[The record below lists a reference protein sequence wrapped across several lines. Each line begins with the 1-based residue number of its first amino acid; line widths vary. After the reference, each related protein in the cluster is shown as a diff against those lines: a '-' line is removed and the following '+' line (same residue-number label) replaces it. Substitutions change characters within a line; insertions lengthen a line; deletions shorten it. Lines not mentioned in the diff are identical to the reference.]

1 MTNQMT
7 TRKLRDLEVSAI
19 GLGCM
24 PMSWGYNVADADRNE
39 IRATIHRALELGI
52 TLFDTA
58 DVYGPWTNEEILGEY
73 LVKDGLRDKAIIASK
88 CGLTPVNMTSYG
100 KNGKPD
106 YVRQAC
112 EDSLGRLGTDYLDLY
127 QLHRVDPEVPIE
139 ETWGALAG
147 LVEAGKV
154 RYIGLSETTVEETA
168 KCHAIH
174 PVTSVQSEFS
184 IWTDEHVKNGVIK
197 YCADNNIGFLPFS
210 PLGRGFL
217 TGTVTADTIADG
229 DFRSAN
235 PRFTAQAIADNQKI
249 VDGIAVIA
257 ARHSATPAQIALAWI
272 LAQGTNMVPIPG
284 TKRRKW
290 LEENAA
296 AVNIVLTAQD
306 LTDIAAL
313 PRPTE
318 SRY

>member
-1 MTNQMT
+1 
-7 TRKLRDLEVSAI
+7 
-19 GLGCM
+19 
-24 PMSWGYNVADADRNE
+24 
-39 IRATIHRALELGI
+39 
-52 TLFDTA
+52 
-58 DVYGPWTNEEILGEY
+58 
-73 LVKDGLRDKAIIASK
+73 
-88 CGLTPVNMTSYG
+88 
-100 KNGKPD
+100 
-106 YVRQAC
+106 
-112 EDSLGRLGTDYLDLY
+112 
-127 QLHRVDPEVPIE
+127 
-139 ETWGALAG
+139 
-147 LVEAGKV
+147 
-154 RYIGLSETTVEETA
+154 
-168 KCHAIH
+168 
-174 PVTSVQSEFS
+174 VQSEFS

>member
-1 MTNQMT
+1 
-7 TRKLRDLEVSAI
+7 
-19 GLGCM
+19 
-24 PMSWGYNVADADRNE
+24 
-39 IRATIHRALELGI
+39 
-52 TLFDTA
+52 
-58 DVYGPWTNEEILGEY
+58 
-73 LVKDGLRDKAIIASK
+73 
-88 CGLTPVNMTSYG
+88 MTSYG
-100 KNGKPD
+100 KNGNPD

-112 EDSLGRLGTDYLDLY
+112 EDSLRRLGTDYLDLY

-139 ETWGALAG
+139 ETWGAFAG
-147 LVEAGKV
+147 LVAAGKV

-197 YCADNNIGFLPFS
+197 YCAENNIGFLPFS

-217 TGTVTADTIADG
+217 TGTVTAVTISDG

-235 PRFTAQAIADNQKI
+235 PRFTAQAIADNQAI
-249 VDGIAVIA
+249 VDGIAAIA
-257 ARHSATPAQIALAWI
+257 ARHNVSTAQIALAWV
-272 LAQGTNMVPIPG
+272 LAQGENMVPIPG

-290 LEENAA
+290 LSENAA
-296 AVNIVLTAQD
+296 CVDIKLNAQD
-306 LTDIAAL
+306 LADIAAL
-313 PRPTE
+313 PKPTE

>member
-1 MTNQMT
+1 MTKQMP

-73 LVKDGLRDKAIIASK
+73 LVKDGLRDQAIIASK

-112 EDSLGRLGTDYLDLY
+112 EDSLRRLGTEYLDLY

-147 LVEAGKV
+147 LVDSGKV

-184 IWTDEHVKNGVIK
+184 IWTDEHVKNGVIQ
-197 YCADNNIGFLPFS
+197 YCAENNIGFLPFS

-217 TGTVTADTIADG
+217 TGTVTAD
-229 DFRSAN
+229 S
-235 PRFTAQAIADNQKI
+235 IADNQKI
-249 VDGIAVIA
+249 VDGIAEIA
-257 ARHSATPAQIALAWI
+257 TRHSATPAQIALAWI
-272 LAQGTNMVPIPG
+272 LAQGSNMVPIPG

-296 AVNIVLTAQD
+296 AVDIVLTAQD
-306 LTDIAAL
+306 LADIAAL

>member
-1 MTNQMT
+1 MTQMP

-24 PMSWGYNVADADRNE
+24 PMSWGYNVADADNAE
-39 IRATIHRALELGI
+39 IRATIHKALDLGI

-58 DVYGPWTNEEILGEY
+58 DVYGPWTNEKLIGEY
-73 LVKDGLRDKAIIASK
+73 LVKDGLRDKAVIATK

-100 KNGKPD
+100 KNGHPD

-112 EDSLGRLGTDYLDLY
+112 DDSLGRLGTEYIDLY

-139 ETWGALAG
+139 ETWGAFAG
-147 LVEAGKV
+147 LVDSGKV

-197 YCADNNIGFLPFS
+197 YCAENNIGFLPFS

-217 TGTVTADTIADG
+217 TGTVTVDTISAG

-235 PRFTAQAIADNQKI
+235 PRFTAQAIADNQAI
-249 VDGIAVIA
+249 VDGISAIAV
-257 ARHSATPAQIALAWI
+257 RHNVSTAQIALAWV
-272 LAQGTNMVPIPG
+272 LAQGENMVPIPG

-296 AVNIVLTAQD
+296 AADIKLNAQD
-306 LTDIAAL
+306 LADIAAL
-313 PRPTE
+313 PKPTE

>member
-1 MTNQMT
+1 
-7 TRKLRDLEVSAI
+7 
-19 GLGCM
+19 
-24 PMSWGYNVADADRNE
+24 
-39 IRATIHRALELGI
+39 
-52 TLFDTA
+52 
-58 DVYGPWTNEEILGEY
+58 
-73 LVKDGLRDKAIIASK
+73 
-88 CGLTPVNMTSYG
+88 
-100 KNGKPD
+100 
-106 YVRQAC
+106 
-112 EDSLGRLGTDYLDLY
+112 
-127 QLHRVDPEVPIE
+127 
-139 ETWGALAG
+139 
-147 LVEAGKV
+147 
-154 RYIGLSETTVEETA
+154 
-168 KCHAIH
+168 
-174 PVTSVQSEFS
+174 VQSEFS
-184 IWTDEHVKNGVIK
+184 IWTDEHVKNGVIQ

-257 ARHSATPAQIALAWI
+257 TRHNASPAQIALAWI
-272 LAQGTNMVPIPG
+272 LAQGPNIVPIPG

-296 AVNIVLTAQD
+296 AVTIELTSQD
-306 LTDIAAL
+306 LADIAAL

>member
-1 MTNQMT
+1 M
-7 TRKLRDLEVSAI
+7 
-19 GLGCM
+19 
-24 PMSWGYNVADADRNE
+24 
-39 IRATIHRALELGI
+39 
-52 TLFDTA
+52 
-58 DVYGPWTNEEILGEY
+58 
-73 LVKDGLRDKAIIASK
+73 
-88 CGLTPVNMTSYG
+88 
-100 KNGKPD
+100 
-106 YVRQAC
+106 
-112 EDSLGRLGTDYLDLY
+112 
-127 QLHRVDPEVPIE
+127 
-139 ETWGALAG
+139 GALAG
-147 LVEAGKV
+147 LVAAGKV

-197 YCADNNIGFLPFS
+197 YCADKNIGFLPFS

-217 TGTVTADTIADG
+217 TGTVTADNISEG

-235 PRFTAQAIADNQKI
+235 PRFTAQAIEDNQKI
-249 VDGIAVIA
+249 VDGIAAIA
-257 ARHSATPAQIALAWI
+257 ARHNASPAQIALAWI
-272 LAQGTNMVPIPG
+272 LAQGSNMVPIPG

-296 AVNIVLTAQD
+296 AVDIELTTQD

-313 PRPTE
+313 PKPSE